1 MVLSMIFGTQL
12 LTENSNRVDGCCLFV
27 DLSCKGL
34 PRSFKVD
41 NIESC
46 SVWSFQYLKHL
57 KQRLKIHMS

>member
-12 LTENSNRVDGCCLFV
+12 LTENSNRVDECLFV

-41 NIESC
+41 KITLKAAVSGLFNI
-46 SVWSFQYLKHL
+46 
-57 KQRLKIHMS
+57 